1 MNKIRLQL
9 AYQDLF
15 RSSKEKAWHLPSDKN
30 CRHILNPGKKSALS
44 ILLFMLI
51 VMFAGCASDKV
62 ADVQMEETRR
72 ITTIMTSENTAA
84 VNVFVKGN
92 QNLEYTAIR
101 RTAPLGVRVD
111 FPDTGLKNLK
121 PVYTPPENEIISS
134 IELVEIYED
143 QTEKAQMFIALKA
156 DTPYDL
162 DPFEGG
168 VKISFP
174 KVAAT
179 VVEEKAEP
187 TTALMN
193 LPAATQLEAVTALS
207 LKNKL
212 VINVKAD
219 GVIKDFTSF
228 TLDSPPRIVFDIFNL
243 HSAYET
249 EQKIAVES
257 KWVNRI
263 RHFAHPDKV
272 RLVLDTH
279 QDFLS
284 GYEASPIDDGLI
296 IEVGK

>member
-1 MNKIRLQL
+1 
-9 AYQDLF
+9 
-15 RSSKEKAWHLPSDKN
+15 
-30 CRHILNPGKKSALS
+30 
-44 ILLFMLI
+44 
-51 VMFAGCASDKV
+51 
-62 ADVQMEETRR
+62 
-72 ITTIMTSENTAA
+72 
-84 VNVFVKGN
+84 
-92 QNLEYTAIR
+92 
-101 RTAPLGVRVD
+101 
-111 FPDTGLKNLK
+111 
-121 PVYTPPENEIISS
+121 
-134 IELVEIYED
+134 
-143 QTEKAQMFIALKA
+143 
-156 DTPYDL
+156 
-162 DPFEGG
+162 
-168 VKISFP
+168 
-174 KVAAT
+174 